1 MLAGVVL
8 TVFAPLLPTIG
19 EDFQHRTEVPAHRYA
34 SPARPVVARP
44 VTSGRRTRA
53 RRDVAD
59 RRPR

>member
-34 SPARPVVARP
+34 SPLAPSWPVP
-44 VTSGRRTRA
+44 
-53 RRDVAD
+53 
-59 RRPR
+59 